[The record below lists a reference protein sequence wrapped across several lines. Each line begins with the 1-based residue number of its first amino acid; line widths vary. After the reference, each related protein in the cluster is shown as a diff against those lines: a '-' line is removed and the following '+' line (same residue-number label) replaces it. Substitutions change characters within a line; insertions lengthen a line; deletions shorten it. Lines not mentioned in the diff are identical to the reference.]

1 MVAQNVPTH
10 RAYEI
15 KGLVQWRKNEQ
26 IIVIIYKAYRTKY
39 VQIKPVAFDTGEA
52 HSLRLFE
59 HITTL
64 RNVHHG

>member
-10 RAYEI
+10 RACDI

-26 IIVIIYKAYRTKY
+26 IIVIIYGAYCTKY
-39 VQIKPVAFDTGEA
+39 VQIKPVALATGEA
-52 HSLRLFE
+52 HSVRLFE
-59 HITTL
+59 HIITL